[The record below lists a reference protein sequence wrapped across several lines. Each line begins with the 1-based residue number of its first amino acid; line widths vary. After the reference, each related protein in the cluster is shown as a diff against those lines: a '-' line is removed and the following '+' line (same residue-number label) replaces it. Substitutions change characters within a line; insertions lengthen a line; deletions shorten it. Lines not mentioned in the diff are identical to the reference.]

1 MSYYRPPDD
10 VPGAEA
16 TEEAAAGPQ
25 TAWPA
30 APDPLGGP
38 PSQPIPIDA
47 VMAAADAQEARRKRM
62 RLIIGISVAVDVV
75 ILIVVLAIFV
85 F

>member
-25 TAWPA
+25 TAR
-30 APDPLGGP
+30 P